1 MPAQHAAFLRALS
14 LLSLASG
21 LFALARGHAGLA
33 PVPLAV
39 CATSVLYWR
48 EPLAASWLRALDI
61 AVVQAGLSLQSL
73 AALRGAERRAEY
85 FALLAVGLAA
95 FPLGVLLDR
104 RARSRGESSAAATLL
119 HAAVHVF
126 GNLANVALYSGA
138 VPPLFD
144 QSPPPLVGL

>member
-21 LFALARGHAGLA
+21 LFALSRGHASLA

-39 CATSVLYWR
+39 GATSLVYWAK
-48 EPLAASWLRALDI
+48 PTLSWRRLLDVS
-61 AVVQAGLSLQSL
+61 VVQAGLLYQSL

-95 FPLGVLLDR
+95 FPAAVLLDR
-104 RARSRGESSAAATLL
+104 RARARGDSSAAATLL

-126 GNLANVALYSGA
+126 GNLANVALYSGD
-138 VPPLFD
+138 VRPLF
-144 QSPPPLVGL
+144 